1 MVRITSY
8 KEPGEAI
15 VIKLEIFNMSTDK
28 WSTYQI
34 KTLQCRE
41 IDHMPP
47 QVDPS
52 MLLKM
57 IRSHNTRCLKGA
69 FHWLCDASLG
79 ASGNDT
85 AILSFGLEEEQLRLF
100 TVLDSNKI
108 HSVGF

>member
-1 MVRITSY
+1 MENV
-8 KEPGEAI
+8 
-15 VIKLEIFNMSTDK
+15 
-28 WSTYQI
+28 
-34 KTLQCRE
+34 
-41 IDHMPP
+41 PP

-108 HSVGF
+108 PRLKSGKLDCMNDSLSLIVPYY